1 MNREILKIS
10 KRPYVDETRSK
21 MKQELLKE
29 LNNPRKRRENFTF
42 DELYSCTVDSEVD
55 SSILGSPQ
63 SNYENIFSPMS
74 IISDSPR
81 LNFLK
86 SARFNGALGSK
97 SVENE

>member
-1 MNREILKIS
+1 
-10 KRPYVDETRSK
+10 

-42 DELYSCTVDSEVD
+42 DELYSCAVNSEVD

-81 LNFLK
+81 LNFPK
-86 SARFNGALGSK
+86 PARFYGALGSK